1 MLRPFRSARATG
13 TIVAASLLIA
23 TPAVVVPTLGAHNIG
38 PMAGVFAQAAG
49 QPTITKTKWLSDR
62 HVAIWINSPAM
73 KCVRQV
79 QLLLPPTFK
88 SNPRLSYPA
97 LYLLDG
103 MRAATS
109 YSGWTKYTDI
119 IQTVDKAEFITV
131 LPIGGAASF
140 YTNWE
145 KSPEP
150 KNAMQWEKFLT
161 VELPNVLRNHWRVNK
176 SAGVAGLSMG
186 GTAAVNL
193 AERHPSLYRFVGSY
207 SGYLDTSSDGM
218 GEAIDQAMREVKP
231 KYHATQ
237 MWGKY
242 QSANWR
248 AHDPKLHVDRLS
260 GKSIYISAGSGNT
273 GPYDKPSQ
281 VEGIPE
287 NTAAYTLEILSHLTS
302 KTFVSA
308 AEQAN
313 VRMTVKFRPSGTHS
327 WPYWQF
333 EFKQSLPQIAKA
345 LGLPT
350 VGTTPG
356 NIQYNDSLSSYAKH
370 GDSTA
375 QSAQSAQ
382 PAKSGKAT
390 PTRKPYHAPA
400 KVAAELN
407 KRNPNKPIPYKTP
420 KNNSKCKTV
429 GDIKKY
435 LKGYP
440 AIAKAAGHCQTD
452 EYAVPGGRAQNF
464 EHGRIFWSPGTGA
477 VLVKGKVDEAYKKMG
492 SSGSVLGLPVDEEHK
507 THDKRG
513 YYQDF
518 QGGRLYWSFRNGAH
532 WVRGTILDKYRQM
545 GYTSGKLGWPTSN
558 EKATKKGAVS
568 SFEHGRIEWTA
579 KNNTAKYYKK

>member
-1 MLRPFRSARATG
+1 
-13 TIVAASLLIA
+13 
-23 TPAVVVPTLGAHNIG
+23 
-38 PMAGVFAQAAG
+38 
-49 QPTITKTKWLSDR
+49 
-62 HVAIWINSPAM
+62 
-73 KCVRQV
+73 
-79 QLLLPPTFK
+79 
-88 SNPRLSYPA
+88 
-97 LYLLDG
+97 
-103 MRAATS
+103 
-109 YSGWTKYTDI
+109 
-119 IQTVDKAEFITV
+119 
-131 LPIGGAASF
+131 
-140 YTNWE
+140 
-145 KSPEP
+145 
-150 KNAMQWEKFLT
+150 
-161 VELPNVLRNHWRVNK
+161 
-176 SAGVAGLSMG
+176 
-186 GTAAVNL
+186 
-193 AERHPSLYRFVGSY
+193 
-207 SGYLDTSSDGM
+207 M

-518 QGGRLYWSFRNGAH
+518 QGGRLYWSFQNGAH